1 MQNSNQKDRLVFRE
15 KVARDLGVIL
25 NPPLTF
31 RAAKFAAQF
40 SSRDEVVRWLNRPN
54 TLNTWQMG
62 RKTYNELCQVFGL
75 AIPTHGPRTLGAR
88 LRAAEARIAELEQEL
103 ARFMELHD
111 KEFLTVG
118 GATTEECSVDHV
130 GGVTQMMKEARND

>member
-40 SSRDEVVRWLNRPN
+40 KSRDEVVRWLNRPN

-62 RKTYNELCQVFGL
+62 RKTYNELCQAFGL

-88 LRAAEARIAELEQEL
+88 LRAAEARIVELEKRIEVMTYTLERIRDIDWLQYSNRID
-103 ARFMELHD
+103 AIQQF
-111 KEFLTVG
+111 
-118 GATTEECSVDHV
+118 A
-130 GGVTQMMKEARND
+130 KEALK